1 MELMI
6 MENTDRKHTK
16 KAILQVERRTKGEFT
31 YWKKITW
38 DESKPLA
45 MVMANYPITMSLEGD
60 SLTGILVRNAI
71 TDEKNYGGVIIA
83 NLFNKGLKWPSE
95 KGLANSIAPDGI
107 KELVDVA
114 KSAEKIIVATG
125 SLTTKYEAARAQL
138 DEFISECQTAN
149 LGEKLFWLVNSSGKK
164 VHPLAIR
171 NEPWE
176 FGPINKADLVVKE
189 MKEKNE

>member
-71 TDEKNYGGVIIA
+71 VNEKNYGGVIIA

-95 KGLANSIAPDGI
+95 KGLAEAIASDGI

-114 KSAEKIIVATG
+114 KSTEKIIVATG
-125 SLTTKYEAARAQL
+125 SLTTKYEVARAQL
-138 DEFISECQTAN
+138 DEFISEIQTAK
-149 LGEKLFWLVNSSGKK
+149 LGDKLFWLVNSSGKK

-171 NEPWE
+171 NEPWSY
-176 FGPINKADLVVKE
+176 GPISKKDLVVKE
-189 MKEKNE
+189 VK